1 MNKIKGKNPNKIG
14 MKRLCF
20 IACLLI
26 IISFHLIALEPIE
39 KGPDVHLETSNPS
52 DYYHVHEESKMKLTV
67 LVDNN
72 TLIDRYFL
80 AEPGISL
87 LIEQGGKRILLDVG
101 YSDIFMKNAQKM
113 NIDLRTLDYV
123 VISHGH
129 LDHTGGLDPL
139 IRLYAES
146 KIEGIPHGKPTI
158 LAHPLAFFS
167 KAVKDLEEI
176 GSLISREKLS
186 RNFALELSKDPVW
199 ITEKLLYL
207 GEIERNNDFEAK
219 KPIGSIIK
227 PEGEEP
233 DYLYDDTALAY
244 KSPDGLVIITGC
256 SHSGICNIVEQAKAL
271 CEEERVF
278 DIVGGL
284 HLLDPSTEQLQGTL
298 DYLRKLSP
306 KQMHACHCTDLN
318 SKIALSKAVN
328 LKEVGVGLVL
338 EYE

>member
-1 MNKIKGKNPNKIG
+1 MNGHRHKRIFFLAYVMIMLAFNLFAFGPSEIG
-14 MKRLCF
+14 RK
-20 IACLLI
+20 
-26 IISFHLIALEPIE
+26 
-39 KGPDVHLETSNPS
+39 
-52 DYYHVHEESKMKLTV
+52 ESKMKLTV

-101 YSDIFMKNAQKM
+101 YSDIFLTNAQKM
-113 NIDLRTLDYV
+113 NINLRALDYV
-123 VISHGH
+123 VLSHGH
-129 LDHTGGLDPL
+129 VDHTGGLDPL
-139 IRLYAES
+139 IKLYTES
-146 KIEGIPHGKPTI
+146 KIEGIPHEKLTI

-167 KAVKDLEEI
+167 KAVEDLEEI

-186 RNFALELSKDPVW
+186 RHFTMQLSKEPFW
-199 ITEKLLYL
+199 LTERLLFL

-219 KPIGSIIK
+219 KPIGSIIR

-244 KSPDGLVIITGC
+244 KSAEGLVIITGC
-256 SHSGICNIVEQAKAL
+256 SHSGICNIIEQAKRL
-271 CEEERVF
+271 CKEERVL

-284 HLLDPSTEQLQGTL
+284 HLLDPPKEQLQGTL
-298 DYLRKLSP
+298 EYLRTLSP

-318 SKIALSKAVN
+318 SKIALSKVVN